1 MGQDLVEYGGDKRVL
16 CNFGVEGWLVIFP
29 EALTGIKSCNA
40 VAGESQ
46 KHFIVKMRRL
56 GRGLRG
62 RKGFHVSLT
71 HAGPEKLLP

>member
-1 MGQDLVEYGGDKRVL
+1 MGYGGDKRVL
-16 CNFGVEGWLVIFP
+16 CNFGVEVGCSVLFP

-46 KHFIVKMRRL
+46 KHFIVKMGRL

-62 RKGFHVSLT
+62 RQGVQSHTV
-71 HAGPEKLLP
+71 